1 MLTIELIGTKAL
13 GLVPAK
19 TRRRGDMDNN
29 GGMWWDDKI
38 N

>member
-1 MLTIELIGTKAL
+1 MLTIELIGIIAL

-19 TRRRGDMDNN
+19 TRRRGDMEDNSS
-29 GGMWWDDKI
+29 GGI